1 MKTATWLMLL
11 LKAGMLMAQDSLP
24 ADSLLKKIRTA
35 KEDSNQVMMLFRYG
49 ELFEQSQPDTALLY
63 YSKAKALSEKL
74 QYKKGLFTYCSYS
87 IVILNNQG
95 KFREALDLCRQ
106 TARLYEG
113 SADKNDL
120 AAIYINTG
128 SEWQYLS
135 DLETAAANYIKAAA
149 LSEETGNKKFQ
160 RVSYN
165 NLASVF
171 NSLQQYEKGKK
182 YAEKSL
188 KIALEMKDDY
198 AVASSLINLATSE
211 SFLKD
216 HAASLAR
223 FKEVE
228 VLGIKMNDPIIRM
241 DGWLGMAD
249 NHKAMRRF
257 GEAEKLY
264 KDVVALSGKLAAP
277 EYRLYGYMGLSS
289 FLPEAKRYVEAKAVT
304 DSGIVLAQ
312 QLGTRLELKELYL
325 RASQLHEASG
335 QPVQALH
342 YHKQFVSLN
351 DSLINEKNTA
361 NINLL
366 EIKFETGQKETQIKA
381 LEAEKK
387 INQLQLRQQSTFNYI
402 LLGSAAGI
410 LLIALL
416 ARRNYHHKQQLQQQR
431 IAELEK
437 EKQLLA
443 TEAVLQGQEEERSRL
458 ARDLHD
464 GLGGML
470 SGIKHSFVNMKE
482 NLFLTPENV
491 ERFQR
496 GIDMLDTSITELRR
510 VAHNMM
516 PEALLKFGLHA
527 ALKDFCTGISS
538 SGTLRVIF
546 QSHDAEQLPLS
557 QTASVTLYRVVQEL
571 LNNTLKHA
579 AATEALVQLN
589 REGATIHL
597 TVEDNGRGFDTSQLL
612 HAKGM
617 GWQNIKNRLDYLN
630 ARFEIQS
637 APGKGTSVNI
647 EMDI

>member
-49 ELFEQSQPDTALLY
+49 ELFEQRQPDTALLY
-63 YSKAKALSEKL
+63 YNKAKALSEKL

-106 TARLYEG
+106 TARLYES

-135 DLETAAANYIKAAA
+135 DLEAAAANYIKAAGLA
-149 LSEETGNKKFQ
+149 EETGNKKFQ

-228 VLGIKMNDPIIRM
+228 MLGIKMDDPIIRM

-249 NHKAMRRF
+249 NHKAMRQF

-264 KDVVALSGKLAAP
+264 KDVVALSGQLAAP

-289 FLPEAKRYVEAKAVT
+289 FLPEAKRYAEAKAVT
-304 DSGIVLAQ
+304 DSGIALAQ

-325 RASQLHEASG
+325 RASQLHEATG
-335 QPVQALH
+335 QPLQALH

-366 EIKFETGQKETQIKA
+366 EIKFESGQKETQIKA

-464 GLGGML
+464 GLGGLL

-589 REGATIHL
+589 REGSTIHL
-597 TVEDNGRGFDTSQLL
+597 TVEDNGRGFDTGQLL